1 MPVKSTPNGR
11 QRETSKL
18 QRETREGKARGSATT
33 LAVDIGGTGIKMMI
47 LDAAGEPLTERL
59 RVPTPSPATS
69 KRVIEEMVKMRTQ
82 LPAFDQVSV
91 GFPGVIKDGKTW
103 TAANLDKSW
112 VGYPIEA
119 TLRKLWKKPVRVC
132 NDAAVQGFGAIE
144 GKGVEL
150 VLTLGTGMG
159 SALYTDGRL
168 APGLELAHH
177 PWRKGKTYE
186 DFLGRRGYD
195 HYGPKKWNHLLEH
208 GHRTDAGALQL
219 GPAVPWRR
227 QFAKGHAQAAGARK
241 AHLERGWI
249 AGRRS
254 PLARE
259 VSRSHSKAEAIERPD
274 SRSGIRPRDRVSL
287 LDAEVREQLRI
298 RLIHREQV
306 VAGRA
311 VIGDAGA

>member
-1 MPVKSTPNGR
+1 MPVKSTPKR

-47 LDAAGEPLTERL
+47 LDAAGEPLTERM
-59 RVPTPSPATS
+59 RVPTPSPASS

-112 VGYPIEA
+112 VGFPLEA

-195 HYGPKKWNHLLEH
+195 HYGPKKWNQLLEM
-208 GHRTDAGALQL
+208 
-219 GPAVPWRR
+219 
-227 QFAKGHAQAAGARK
+227 
-241 AHLERGWI
+241 
-249 AGRRS
+249 
-254 PLARE
+254 
-259 VSRSHSKAEAIERPD
+259 AIEQTQALFNWDRLYLGGGN
-274 SRSGIRPRDRVSL
+274 SRKVTLKLPEHVKLISNEDGL
-287 LDAEVREQLRI
+287 LGGVALWREK
-298 RLIHREQV
+298 
-306 VAGRA
+306 
-311 VIGDAGA
+311 